1 MAGKIFWQSAPFI
14 FVVFW
19 SGGYT
24 FAKLGLTYIE
34 PMTMLAIRY
43 GLAAVILAPLA
54 IWLSDR
60 WPASLRH
67 WSMLALTG
75 FLVQCV
81 YFGFTYLAFK
91 KGINAGTAAVIMS
104 LQPILVA
111 AVMPTRSEPKSK
123 IFLWFGLVLGLSGVL
138 LATSAGNVLGP
149 SPLTAIILTTIA
161 LSGITIATLFEK
173 SHGIE
178 TAPIVSGFVQYLV
191 GFIVLLPV
199 AFFTETMEIEWKP
212 ELAISLGYL
221 VLANSII
228 SVGIYFVLLQRDDAT
243 KLSSL
248 FYLVPPLAMLIAW
261 AVLDE
266 EVTQLSMLGFVL
278 SAAGVYI
285 VSKNSSKKENLT
297 N

>member
-1 MAGKIFWQSAPFI
+1 MTGKIFWQSAPII
-14 FVVFW
+14 FVIFW

-34 PMTMLAIRY
+34 PMTMLALRY

-54 IWLSDR
+54 ILFSGG

-104 LQPILVA
+104 LQPILVT
-111 AVMPTRSEPKSK
+111 VLLPTRTERQSNF
-123 IFLWFGLVLGLSGVL
+123 FLWFGLALGLFGVL
-138 LATSAGNVLGP
+138 LATSSGNTLGP
-149 SPLTAIILTTIA
+149 SPFIAIILTICA
-161 LSGITIATLFEK
+161 LAGITIATLFEK
-173 SHGIE
+173 SHGIK
-178 TAPIVSGFVQYLV
+178 TDPMVSGFIQYLV
-191 GFIVLLPV
+191 GFIVLLPS
-199 AFFTETMEIEWKP
+199 AFFTETMEIGWQP
-212 ELAISLGYL
+212 ELFISLAYL

-248 FYLVPPLAMLIAW
+248 FYLVPPLAMLFAW
-261 AVLDE
+261 AVLGE

-285 VSKNSSKKENLT
+285 VSKNATKKEELPN
-297 N
+297 